1 MSTNQCKTKEL
12 INNMQSYC
20 GSLRRCIFQKTHK
33 IHRCWIKS
41 DLAFPLCKGGRE
53 RADLFDLS
61 ILNQDSLEVAR
72 YLKSILRGIFFF
84 VKILTLFL

>member
-1 MSTNQCKTKEL
+1 M
-12 INNMQSYC
+12 
-20 GSLRRCIFQKTHK
+20 
-33 IHRCWIKS
+33 HRCWRKS

-61 ILNQDSLEVAR
+61 ILNQDSFEVAR
-72 YLKSILRGIFFF
+72 YLKSILRGILVFF